1 MLRFVL
7 CDDEPRQCQMLEE
20 RLRQVLF
27 RLSKPYEIALVTTK
41 AAEVLRYARENPA
54 QNIYLLDLVLQ
65 QGLDGLELCREI
77 RRCSPQS
84 YVLYVTAYPQY
95 AMECC
100 RTHPFDFI
108 LKPYSDGRLYQ
119 AIADLAQVIG
129 ARKPSAPLEVTVGSL
144 VRLLDQ
150 REILYFKTDREYI
163 TAYLRDDRITW
174 RESMV
179 SLLGRVN
186 ADWFVRIHKS
196 YAVNRFAMDS
206 VDLSRRMVCLYNGER
221 LPASRRFLSA
231 CETRGT
237 ATRPALG
244 KAGMA
249 DERWASAVLVGFIAV
264 CRHVDGRGGR
274 VRNCRHHD
282 GEALPAAPVFHQLRL
297 FYRGCRVKDVAGSGH
312 GR

>member
-65 QGLDGLELCREI
+65 QGMDGLELCREI

-84 YVLYVTAYPQY
+84 YVLYITAYPQY

-221 LPASRRFLSA
+221 LPASRRFLS
-231 CETRGT
+231 RL
-237 ATRPALG
+237 RD
-244 KAGMA
+244 AGHGDA
-249 DERWASAVLVGFIAV
+249 PSAGESG
-264 CRHVDGRGGR
+264 DGR
-274 VRNCRHHD
+274 
-282 GEALPAAPVFHQLRL
+282 
-297 FYRGCRVKDVAGSGH
+297 
-312 GR
+312 